1 MDALTFCNL
10 AKGFKYI
17 NAFAATVQSAHETGN
32 WTSYLWLNAYN
43 GAGIKADAR
52 WRKDKDYI
60 EVRSPESKDG
70 MYYYKYSY
78 FRKYSSPVA
87 FLADY
92 NLKVK
97 SNYPHCTVDNMWGYF
112 AGLYKGR
119 LGKWATDHKYFEKLA
134 KKAVALE
141 PVLLSQGHLKR
152 SLDYAISKNYLEDWQ
167 IKIIEAVMAK

>member
-70 MYYYKYSY
+70 TYYYKYSY
-78 FRKYSSPVA
+78 FRKYSSPAA

-92 NLKVK
+92 NLKIK
-97 SNYPHCTVDNMWGYF
+97 ADYPHCTPDNLWGYF

-119 LGKWATDHKYFEKLA
+119 WGAWATDHRYFEKLA
-134 KKAVALE
+134 KKAVQLE
-141 PVLLSQGHLKR
+141 PVLLSQGHLKK
-152 SLDYAISKNYLEDWQ
+152 SLSYAIKQGYLEDWQ
-167 IKIIEAVMAK
+167 IKIIEAVMR

>member
-1 MDALTFCNL
+1 MDALTFYNL
-10 AKGFKYI
+10 AKGFKHI

-32 WTSYLWLNAYN
+32 WTSRLWQEAYN

-70 MYYYKYSY
+70 TYYYKYSY
-78 FRKYSSPVA
+78 FRKYSSPAA

-92 NLKVK
+92 NLKIK
-97 SNYPHCTVDNMWGYF
+97 ADYPHCTVDNMWGYF

-119 LGKWATDHKYFEKLA
+119 LGKWATDHRYFKKLA
-134 KKAVALE
+134 KKAVQLE
-141 PVLLSQGHLKR
+141 PVLLRQGHLKGA
-152 SLDYAISKNYLEDWQ
+152 LNFAIEKGYLEGWQ
-167 IKIIEAVMAK
+167 IDIARAVIK